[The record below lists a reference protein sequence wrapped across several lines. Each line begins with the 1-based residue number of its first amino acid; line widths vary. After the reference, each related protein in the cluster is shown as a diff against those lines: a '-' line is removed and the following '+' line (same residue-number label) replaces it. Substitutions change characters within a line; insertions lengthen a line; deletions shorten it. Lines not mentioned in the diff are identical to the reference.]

1 MEKLKLEW
9 QKVAHLFCQQGGD
22 VGGGGVG
29 EEEPGLSCSWKRG
42 ALLCPQTVHES
53 RTVFFSFHLPVLKF
67 PELFHLIL
75 SQVEKGVRS
84 FALVFIISL
93 RLKFYVLVGCLIY
106 LSNSTV
112 NR

>member
-1 MEKLKLEW
+1 MAERRPPFLSAGWRRGWGWAGRGGTGTLLLLEKR
-9 QKVAHLFCQQGGD
+9 C
-22 VGGGGVG
+22 
-29 EEEPGLSCSWKRG
+29 PTLSSEG
-42 ALLCPQTVHES
+42 ARITECL
-53 RTVFFSFHLPVLKF
+53 FSFHLPVLKF

-75 SQVEKGVRS
+75 SQVEKRVRS